1 MNQPPLPGLALASL
15 FMAAVT
21 AILAAVFAWR
31 YSRVTWRRTGEGRHW
46 MRFAW
51 VVCLTYGLTVL
62 TYFLPIPILWL
73 VWVQL
78 GLFSWAA
85 GEMWTRNVLFTEAQ
99 RNPLPCPCP
108 HHKPHGEDQSLHD

>member
-1 MNQPPLPGLALASL
+1 MNEQPLPGLALASL
-15 FMAAVT
+15 FMAGVT

-51 VVCLTYGLTVL
+51 VVCLTYGLTVA

-108 HHKPHGEDQSLHD
+108 HHKPHDEDQSLHD